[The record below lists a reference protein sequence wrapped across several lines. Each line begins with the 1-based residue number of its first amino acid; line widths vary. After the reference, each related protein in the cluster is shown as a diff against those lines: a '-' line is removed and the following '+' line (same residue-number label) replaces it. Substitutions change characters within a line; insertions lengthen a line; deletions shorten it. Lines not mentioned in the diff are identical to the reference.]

1 MDVILR
7 AAFIFFFVWLILRG
21 MGKRELAQLNAF
33 ELVLLIVMGDLIQQA
48 VTLEDHSVVGAMAI
62 ISTLAILTVGTSW
75 VSLRSGWFARL
86 FEGQAAPVWKDGAPV
101 ERTMR
106 QERIRFEELEAE
118 ARKQGIARLEDVHV
132 ATLEDDGTISFLRIE
147 RDEDEDDDEPRGASP
162 NRPAT

>member
-21 MGKRELAQLNAF
+21 MGKRELAQLNPF

-62 ISTLAILTVGTSW
+62 ISTLALLTLATSW
-75 VSLRSGWFARL
+75 ISLRSGWFARL
-86 FEGQAAPVWKDGAPV
+86 FEGEPAPVWKDGAPV

-118 ARKQGIARLEDVHV
+118 ARKQGIARLEDVLV

-147 RDEDEDDDEPRGASP
+147 RDEDEDDEPRGNEP
-162 NRPAT
+162 NRPAA

>member
-1 MDVILR
+1 
-7 AAFIFFFVWLILRG
+7 
-21 MGKRELAQLNAF
+21 
-33 ELVLLIVMGDLIQQA
+33 
-48 VTLEDHSVVGAMAI
+48 
-62 ISTLAILTVGTSW
+62 
-75 VSLRSGWFARL
+75 
-86 FEGQAAPVWKDGAPV
+86 
-101 ERTMR
+101 MR